1 MKLLLVSE
9 GKHELSGALE
19 TLVRRLSQYELFIDH
34 AKVSQG
40 RIHAHHGKGQG
51 YFKCAVRWL
60 LEARKLGYDAI
71 VLVIDEDGYSERVK
85 EIAEAQQ
92 YAAVEF
98 RRAFGVAIRTF
109 DAWMLADEHA
119 LTLVLGRPAD
129 RQPEPEKLKDPKR
142 VCAELRDASEV
153 NLAQSEMYAQIA
165 EFVEFFVLE
174 ERCPRGF
181 APFAANVRQL

>member
-19 TLVRRLSQYELFIDH
+19 TLVRSLSQYELAIDH

-40 RIHAHHGKGQG
+40 KTHAHHGKGRG
-51 YFKCAVRWL
+51 YFKRAVRWL
-60 LEARKLGYDAI
+60 LEARKRGYDAM
-71 VLVIDEDGYSERVK
+71 VLVIDEDSYSERAK

-92 YAAVEF
+92 YAAVDF

-109 DAWMLADEHA
+109 DAWMLADEHT
-119 LTLVLGRPAD
+119 LTSVLGRPVD
-129 RQPEPEKLKDPKR
+129 RQPEPEKLKDPKG
-142 VCAELRDASEV
+142 VCAELRDASKG

-165 EFVEFFVLE
+165 EFIEFPVLE

-181 APFAANVRQL
+181 APFAAHVRRL